1 MRILALAALLLSA
14 TVSAQTLP
22 ARTLRSTDAA
32 PRIDGRLDDPV
43 WAAAPVFDAFHRFR
57 PDSSPDVGPYRTT
70 VQMLI
75 SGDALIFGIRA
86 WDPEPGQI
94 RAPLARRDQVW
105 PDQDSLTVWIDPN
118 GRQQVAQFVRVN
130 AAGSIRD
137 GLYSA
142 AVDDED
148 DAPDFL
154 DVEAAAQRLPDGY
167 SVEIR
172 WPLASLRYPLK
183 ASLPWRLMVSRR
195 VARNDS
201 LTFTSVPLTRDHPH
215 LLALLQTLEGAEGLQ
230 DALEQAQHR
239 VVKAELTLRR
249 GRPEQD
255 GPKANLGLEA
265 QWRPRAD
272 WVLDAILRP
281 DFSQV
286 DLDTPQLAG
295 NTRFALF
302 ESEKRAFFL
311 ESSDVVGQVMPDNW
325 GVSRG
330 LLAFYS
336 RTVTDPRWGLRA
348 TYRGAEAEATAM
360 ALHDAGGGLR
370 LRPGPFGTTS
380 AALDQGSDLLY
391 VRHRSQLHAEWALAG
406 LLSLRDWEGG
416 ARSSLLGVDFLGE
429 PGGAGGTDQWRGHW
443 LFSRDES
450 ALDAQEQLQR
460 APAKDGQAIW
470 LSWRHRGESWRWL
483 AHWERISPRF
493 ANDNGFVPQAGIE
506 RRTVEFIQPI
516 HPESGPLIE
525 WETQLRL
532 VDTQAL
538 RDGQQGVQRR
548 QAIGQALQPGFWLLA
563 PLNTGVWGHANLQRQ
578 RAVAQGRLHDPR
590 SFTLGMESHPNARWT
605 FVNVE
610 LEWGQRLDV
619 EADRVGRG
627 YNLGSQF
634 NWRERL
640 PNGWG
645 LEFEQRFAAGS
656 VRSPSG
662 AASLSE
668 VQAQTKLML
677 YLSSEQAV
685 RLLHQRGHTSR
696 IAEPGLAGARD
707 RHQVSTLT
715 WLARAGALRG
725 WSVGASWA
733 RPESGAPLQREVFV
747 KFQQGWNL

>member
-1 MRILALAALLLSA
+1 MRFLALAACLFCA
-14 TVSAQTLP
+14 AAPAQTLP
-22 ARTLRSTDAA
+22 AHPLAPPEAA

-43 WAAAPVFDAFHRFR
+43 WRSAPLFDAFHRFR

-70 VQMLI
+70 VQLVLTR
-75 SGDALIFGIRA
+75 DALVFGLRA
-86 WDPEPGQI
+86 WDPDATQI

-118 GRQQVAQFVRVN
+118 GRGQVAQFVRVN

-154 DVEAAAQRLPDGY
+154 DVEAAAQILPDGY

-183 ASLPWRLMVSRR
+183 ASLPWRLMLSRR
-195 VARNDS
+195 VTRADA

-215 LLALLQTLEGAEGLQ
+215 LLALSQTLEGAEGLKE
-230 DALEQAQHR
+230 ALEEARHR
-239 VVKAELTLRR
+239 VLKAELTLRH
-249 GRPEQD
+249 GRPEKASP
-255 GPKANLGLEA
+255 GANLGLEA

-286 DLDTPQLAG
+286 ELDTPQLAG

-302 ESEKRAFFL
+302 EPEKRAFFL

-325 GVSRG
+325 GVSHG

-348 TYRGAEAEATAM
+348 TYRGADAEATAM

-370 LRPGPFGTTS
+370 LKPGPFGTSSTP
-380 AALDQGSDLLY
+380 LDQGSDLLFL
-391 VRHRSQLHAEWALAG
+391 RHRSQLHPEWALAG
-406 LLSLRDWEGG
+406 LLSVREWEGG

-429 PGGAGGTDQWRGHW
+429 PGGAGGTEQWRGHW
-443 LFSRDES
+443 LFSRDQGQVDPTG
-450 ALDAQEQLQR
+450 ALREGPAQE
-460 APAKDGQAIW
+460 GHAIW
-470 LSWRHRGESWRWL
+470 LSWRHRGEALRWQ
-483 AHWERISPRF
+483 AHWERISARF

-506 RRTVEFIQPI
+506 RRSVEFIQPL
-516 HPESGPLIE
+516 HPETGPLIE

-532 VDTQAL
+532 VDTLAL
-538 RDGQQGVQRR
+538 ADAAQGVQRR
-548 QAIGQALQPGFWLLA
+548 QAIGQSLQPGFWALA
-563 PLNTGVWGHANLQRQ
+563 PFSTAVWGHANWQQQ
-578 RAVAQGRLHDPR
+578 RALAQGQAHRPR
-590 SFTLGMESHPNARWT
+590 SLTLGLESHPNARWT
-605 FVNVE
+605 YVNVE

-619 EADRVGRG
+619 EADRIGRG
-627 YNLGSQF
+627 YNLSSQLT
-634 NWRERL
+634 WREVL

-645 LEFEQRFAAGS
+645 LEFEQRYAAGS
-656 VRSPSG
+656 VRRPDG
-662 AASLSE
+662 APGLSE
-668 VQAQTKLML
+668 VQAQTKLLL
-677 YLSSEQAV
+677 YLSAEQAL
-685 RLLHQRGHTSR
+685 RFLHQRGHTR
-696 IAEPGLAGARD
+696 RAAEVGLPGLRD

-733 RPESGAPLQREVFV
+733 KPEIGAPRQSEVFV